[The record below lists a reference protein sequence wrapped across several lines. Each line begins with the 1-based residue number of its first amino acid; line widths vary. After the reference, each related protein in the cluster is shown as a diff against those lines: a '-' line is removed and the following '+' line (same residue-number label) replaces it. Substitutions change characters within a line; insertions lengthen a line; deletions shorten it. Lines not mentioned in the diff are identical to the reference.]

1 MNIALFVYDV
11 YRPLLLNFLISQ
23 QKIYKCCQKAFDPAM
38 KRHLYRT
45 SHIYIY
51 TFLYVIFAIFFFFV
65 NIILYR
71 GSYTTHHPGK
81 FGYIQICRCNT
92 HTLEIYLSGIVLKA
106 IAMQSSTNRRAP
118 VKALR

>member
-51 TFLYVIFAIFFFFV
+51 TFLYIIFAIFFFFV

-71 GSYTTHHPGK
+71 VLTQHITRASLVIYKFAVVTSILWKYT
-81 FGYIQICRCNT
+81 
-92 HTLEIYLSGIVLKA
+92 
-106 IAMQSSTNRRAP
+106 
-118 VKALR
+118 